1 MEEKELIRTSHYLSP
16 NKLVE
21 NKANNIKHKA
31 NLKIKNGLMKQF
43 ITTQT
48 ETVKLSFSELT
59 LIKVSLI

>member
-21 NKANNIKHKA
+21 NKANIKHTA
-31 NLKIKNGLMKQF
+31 NLKNKNGLLKQF

-48 ETVKLSFSELT
+48 KTVKLSFSELT
-59 LIKVSLI
+59 SIKVSLI